1 MKITINKIPTLDSWG
16 QLIPTG
22 TIEEVN
28 FCTLLVTIREGLKY
42 LGDKISS
49 TEDEEQKDK
58 LADLISDAAEIH
70 NNIRD
75 AVSGVLNELN
85 Y

>member
-49 TEDEEQKDK
+49 TEDEEQKYK